1 MENNVKLHDRIEAM
15 LSCLNFGLYE
25 KETAV
30 RLGLLNAIAGENMFF
45 LGEPGC
51 AKSMVVRR
59 IKDAFKADGEEGLR
73 YFETLLSQH
82 TTLEDVYGNISLKAL
97 NGELGKDG
105 KERYTRL
112 TEGMLPSAQMA
123 FLDEIWKANPAI
135 LSSMLT
141 ILNEHKYHNGNEVM
155 EVPLTCLFAASNELP
170 AAGLGLEA
178 LFDRFVMRLAVAGI
192 SDEKNFFK
200 MVQSSSKNDCGKVEN
215 PITKE
220 ELDKWREE
228 IDKVSLSEEAKKVI
242 SAVRKELAVKNG
254 EFDKDFE
261 PGYFGPSSPG
271 YIRIRQDCEPGEQY
285 FVSDRRWKKIVHIL
299 CTSAYLN
306 GRTEVDLMDCQLL
319 EYCIWNTEAQ
329 REKASEI
336 VKDCIRQNG
345 LECESVV
352 GDINSKINEFKKKVD
367 GQWFKTV
374 KEEPKEIIETVNGEE
389 CYKCMRDGTKEI
401 WYVGVNERGYG
412 SYHYV
417 YNSKKERVTE
427 GYLSKN
433 GINITCRYDFTI
445 QHTAGASRTVPC
457 DYSKTLHK
465 TYQDR
470 FNKNHYTPI
479 AEDIEYNIELL
490 KEQKENDAASFKAN
504 LFANQEFYDV
514 ITSKI
519 NETIRQLE
527 DAKVELQ
534 KQRNRYF
541 DQELVLKLE
550 VGDVILKNGLVLKLS
565 EVKNRSKD
573 FNAGAVAVVCLVKD
587 GKNYAVGVVQDRKK
601 WDDIRKIESD
611 YVKDLPKEMS
621 DGWQVP
627 NKDLLKSV
635 WVNRDVVN
643 ASLEALGEDFE
654 LLNEDEYWSSTK
666 KDDNSAYFI
675 KFDESGKQDDTTLSH
690 EYAVCLIR
698 EWK

>member
-82 TTLEDVYGNISLKAL
+82 TTPEDVYGNISLKAL
-97 NGELGKDG
+97 NGELDKDG

-135 LSSMLT
+135 LNSMLT

-192 SDEKNFFK
+192 SDEENFFE

-242 SAVRKELAVKNG
+242 FAVRKELAVKNG

-345 LECESVV
+345 LECESAV
-352 GDINSKINEFKKKVD
+352 GDINSQIEEFKKKVD
-367 GQWFKTV
+367 EKWFKTE

-389 CYKCMRDGTKEI
+389 CYKCMRDGTTEI
-401 WYVGVNERGYG
+401 WYVGVNRGYG

-417 YNSKKERVTE
+417 YNSRKEHE
-427 GYLSKN
+427 GMYSFRKHGESIHCGN
-433 GINITCRYDFTI
+433 DFTI
-445 QHTAGASRTVPC
+445 QCTPEATRLVLR
-457 DYSKTLHK
+457 DYSPTLHK
-465 TYQDR
+465 TYQDH
-470 FNKNHYTPI
+470 FNKVHYAPI
-479 AEDIEYNIELL
+479 DEVIKSNIKLL
-490 KEQKENDAASFKAN
+490 KELKKKDAASFKAN

-534 KQRNRYF
+534 KQQNRYF
-541 DQELVLKLE
+541 NQKLVLMLE
-550 VGDVILKNGLVLKLS
+550 VGDVIFKDGLVLKQL
-565 EVKNRSKD
+565 EVKNQTKD
-573 FNAGAVAVVCLVKD
+573 FKAGAVAVVCLVKD
-587 GKNYAVGVVQDRKK
+587 GKNYAVGVEQDRKK
-601 WDDIRKIESD
+601 WDDIRKMESD
-611 YVKDLPKEMS
+611 YVKDLPKEIS
-621 DGWQVP
+621 NGWQVP
-627 NKDLLKSV
+627 DKDLLKSI
-635 WVNRDVVN
+635 WVNRKVVN

-654 LLNEDEYWSSTK
+654 RLNEDEYWSSTK

-675 KFDESGKQDDTTLSH
+675 KFDESGKPDDTTLSH

>member
-30 RLGLLNAIAGENMFF
+30 RLGLLNAIAGGNMFF
-45 LGEPGC
+45 FGEPGC

-82 TTLEDVYGNISLKAL
+82 TTPEDVYGNISLKAL
-97 NGELGKDG
+97 NGELDKDG

-112 TEGMLPSAQMA
+112 TEGMLPRAQMA

-135 LSSMLT
+135 LNSMLT

-192 SDEKNFFK
+192 SDEENFFE

-242 SAVRKELAVKNG
+242 SAVRKELAQKNQEMG
-254 EFDKDFE
+254 EDEKTF
-261 PGYFGPSSPG
+261 
-271 YIRIRQDCEPGEQY
+271 
-285 FVSDRRWKKIVHIL
+285 FVSNRRWKKIVHIL
-299 CTSAYLN
+299 RTSAYLN

-319 EYCIWNTEAQ
+319 EYCIWNTEDQ

-336 VKDCIRQNG
+336 VKNCIRQNG
-345 LECESVV
+345 LDCESVV
-352 GDINSKINEFKKKVD
+352 GDIHSKINEFKKKVD

-401 WYVGVNERGYG
+401 WYVGVNESANYYYRGR
-412 SYHYV
+412 HNV
-417 YNSKKERVTE
+417 YNSKKEHFNA
-427 GYLSKN
+427 YSFSKN
-433 GINITCRYDFTI
+433 GKSITCNYNFTI
-445 QHTAGASRTVPC
+445 QYTAGVSRTVPRDC
-457 DYSKTLHK
+457 SKTLHK

-470 FNKNHYTPI
+470 FNKDHYTPI
-479 AEDIEYNIELL
+479 ADDIEYNIELL

-541 DQELVLKLE
+541 KQELVLELE
-550 VGDVILKNGLVLKLS
+550 VGDVIFRDGLVLKQS
-565 EVKNRSKD
+565 EVKSQTKD
-573 FNAGAVAVVCLVKD
+573 FKAGAVAVVCLVKD
-587 GKNYAVGVVQDRKK
+587 GKNYAVGVVQYRKK

-611 YVKDLPKEMS
+611 YVKDLPKEIS

-635 WVNRDVVN
+635 WVNRDAVN

-654 LLNEDEYWSSTK
+654 CLNEDEYWSSTK

-675 KFDESGKQDDTTLSH
+675 KFDESGKLDDTTLSH

>member
-25 KETAV
+25 KEIAV
-30 RLGLLNAIAGENMFF
+30 RLGLLNAVAGENMFF

-59 IKDAFKADGEEGLR
+59 IKDAFQADGEGGLK

-82 TTLEDVYGNISLKAL
+82 TTPEDVYGNISLKAL
-97 NGELGKDG
+97 NGELDEDG

-135 LSSMLT
+135 LNSMLT

-178 LFDRFVMRLAVAGI
+178 LFDRFVMRLAVSGI
-192 SDEKNFFK
+192 SNENDFFE
-200 MVQSSSKNDCGKVEN
+200 MVQQSSKNDCGKVEN

-228 IDKVSLSEEAKKVI
+228 IESVFLSEEAKKVI
-242 SAVRKELAVKNG
+242 SAVRKELALKNG
-254 EFDKDFE
+254 ELGENDKE
-261 PGYFGPSSPG
+261 K
-271 YIRIRQDCEPGEQY
+271 GEQF

-299 CTSAYLN
+299 RTSAYLN
-306 GRTEVDLMDCQLL
+306 GRSEVDLMDCQLL
-319 EYCIWNTEAQ
+319 ENCIWNTEAQ
-329 REKASEI
+329 RAQVSEI

-345 LECESVV
+345 LECESAV
-352 GDINSKINEFKKKVD
+352 GDINSQIEEFKKKVD
-367 GQWFKTV
+367 ERWFETE

-389 CYKCMRDGTKEI
+389 CYKCMRDGTTEI
-401 WYVGVNERGYG
+401 WYVGENGDNWGRHCVFDSMKILVGAYG
-412 SYHYV
+412 FGKDGESIHC
-417 YNSKKERVTE
+417 
-427 GYLSKN
+427 G
-433 GINITCRYDFTI
+433 YDFTI
-445 QHTAGASRTVPC
+445 QYTAEASRLVRC
-457 DYSKTLHK
+457 DYSPTFHK
-465 TYQDR
+465 TYQDL
-470 FNKNHYTPI
+470 FNKDHYAPI
-479 AEDIEYNIELL
+479 DEVIKSNIKLL
-490 KEQKENDAASFKAN
+490 KELKKKDAASFKAN

-534 KQRNRYF
+534 KQQNRYF
-541 DQELVLKLE
+541 DQNLVLKLE
-550 VGDVILKNGLVLKLS
+550 VGDVIFKNGLVLKQS
-565 EVKNRSKD
+565 DVKNQSED
-573 FNAGAVAVVCLVKD
+573 FKADAVAVVCLVLKD
-587 GKNYAVGVVQDRKK
+587 GKNYAVGVKQDRKK
-601 WDDIRKIESD
+601 WNDIKNLESD
-611 YVKDLPKEMS
+611 YAKDFPKEIS
-621 DGWQVP
+621 DGWRVP
-627 NKDLLKSV
+627 TKDMLKLI
-635 WVNRDVVN
+635 WQNRDAVN
-643 ASLEALGEDFE
+643 TSLKTLGNDVEFIE
-654 LLNEDEYWSSTK
+654 SDEYWSSTK
-666 KDDNSAYFI
+666 KDGTSAFYI
-675 KFDESGKQDDTTLSH
+675 KFDESGKPDDTTLSH